1 MTNTRVQTSFNKAA
15 ATFAH
20 TAPIYDELAT
30 RLVDRLLDTKRSF
43 PRVLDAGCGVGTVG
57 NALQAAGLTPEL
69 LVQVDFAENMLNQAQ
84 GLRIVADVEQSL
96 PVTPE
101 SFDLV
106 TGNML
111 LHWIEDVPRAL
122 IRLGRLLKPDG
133 LFLATTLGIN
143 SFPELRAAF
152 AEAGD
157 DTPHIMPLTDVQSA
171 GAALQKVGFAMPVI
185 DRDRMILTY
194 KTLADLWQDLR
205 LSGARNLHPNRRKG
219 LTSPRLLKKVEDI
232 YRQKYA
238 RADGRL
244 PVTLEIL
251 YLHGWRPAAGQQKPL
266 APGSATVNLNDVLK
280 TLK

>member
-1 MTNTRVQTSFNKAA
+1 MTNTRVQTSFNNAA
-15 ATFAH
+15 QTFAH
-20 TAPIYDELAT
+20 TAPVYDELAS

-43 PRVLDAGCGVGTVG
+43 PKVCDAGSGVGTLAK
-57 NALQAAGLTPEL
+57 ALDAVGLTLEL
-69 LVQVDFAENMLNQAQ
+69 LVQVDFAENMLSQAQ

-96 PVTPE
+96 PLANE

-106 TGNML
+106 ASNML
-111 LHWIEDVPRAL
+111 LHWVDDVPRTL

-133 LFLATTLGIN
+133 LFLATTLGVN
-143 SFPELRAAF
+143 SFPELRDAF

-157 DTPHIMPLTDVQSA
+157 DTPHIIPLTDVQSA

-185 DRDRMILTY
+185 DRDRLTLAY
-194 KTLADLWQDLR
+194 KNLADLWQDLR

-219 LTSPRLLKKVEDI
+219 LTSPRLLQKVEDI
-232 YRQKYA
+232 YRQKYT
-238 RADGRL
+238 RPDGRL
-244 PVTLEIL
+244 PVTLEVL